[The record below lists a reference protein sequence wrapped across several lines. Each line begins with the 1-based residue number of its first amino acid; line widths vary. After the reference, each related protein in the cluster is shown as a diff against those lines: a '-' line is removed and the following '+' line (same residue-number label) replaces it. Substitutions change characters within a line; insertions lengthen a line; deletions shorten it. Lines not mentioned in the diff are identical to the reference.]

1 MSTARRDVAALYREL
16 GLRGMN
22 VGASGN
28 VSARA
33 KGGMIITPSGI
44 AGDTVSPKLLVQMG
58 LEGRS
63 KSKLRPSSEWEM
75 HAAIYRADPRA
86 MVIVH
91 THSPYATALACLN
104 LALPAFHYGV
114 LEFGGAEVRIAPYL
128 TFGTP
133 QLAAAAAE
141 AIQGR
146 TAALLAN
153 HGMICHGPT
162 ARAALIGALRLEA
175 LAQQY
180 LIARAAG
187 TPRLLDADEIEAA
200 RIRYLNY
207 GQVAKRKEDLK

>member
-91 THSPYATALACLN
+91 THSPYATARACLN

-153 HGMICHGPT
+153 HGMIVHGRDI
-162 ARAALIGALRLEA
+162 AHALTQAIRLEA
-175 LAQQY
+175 LCRQY
-180 LIARAAG
+180 LLTLAAG
-187 TPRLLDADEIEAA
+187 GPRLLTPDEIQAA
-200 RIRYLNY
+200 IARYSTY
-207 GQVAKRKEDLK
+207 GQQTEPKS